1 MAKSN
6 KVIICAALTGA
17 VTPKE
22 KSPNHPITP
31 DEIAAD
37 VVRCA
42 KAGAAA
48 VHLHAR
54 DINAKGTMSTDV
66 FTEIFEKTK
75 AACQEAGV
83 DVIINLTTSG
93 AMNCT
98 KEERVAH
105 IQKLKPEM
113 MSYDV
118 GSFNWD
124 DAFIYD
130 NSPDFLRLAGK
141 VALECDVKPEIEVFD
156 SGHIRSTQTYIKEG
170 LLKAPAHYQF
180 VLGVGGAMEGTIDNV
195 VFLRNMLPEGATW
208 SATGIGTAHMP
219 VMYAAQAAG
228 KFKPEIIPI
237 TVEIDGKEVVVTED
251 EGIRPGTTL
260 EGLAKLKPCFKPDGV
275 VTAATSSQMTD
286 GASFLV
292 LMAREVAEKLGYK
305 PIAKFVGFAVGGV
318 PAGLMGLGPIKAVPK
333 VMAKTGLTV
342 DDMDVIELNEA
353 FAAQAL
359 ACIRDLKFPY
369 ERVNPNG
376 GAMALGHPMGATG
389 AFLSCKAFSE
399 LQRTGGKYALITMCI
414 GGGQGAAGIYEME

>member
-1 MAKSN
+1 MKNARDAVVVAFGRSPMARAN
-6 KVIICAALTGA
+6 KGSFANMHPVEYSAQTLMGVLDRLPGLDRDKIDDVIMGCATPEGECFFNIARLVAQRAGLSDDVTGQTVNRFCSSGLQAIATAANAIMAGQMDIVVAGGVERMTGMNMNPNMANTDAKLIEMKPDTYIPMGMTAENVAAKYGITREEMDQMA
-17 VTPKE
+17 VE
-22 KSPNHPITP
+22 SH
-31 DEIAAD
+31 
-37 VVRCA
+37 A
-42 KAGAAA
+42 KAA
-48 VHLHAR
+48 
-54 DINAKGTMSTDV
+54 
-66 FTEIFEKTK
+66 
-75 AACQEAGV
+75 
-83 DVIINLTTSG
+83 
-93 AMNCT
+93 
-98 KEERVAH
+98 
-105 IQKLKPEM
+105 
-113 MSYDV
+113 
-118 GSFNWD
+118 
-124 DAFIYD
+124 
-130 NSPDFLRLAGK
+130 
-141 VALECDVKPEIEVFD
+141 
-156 SGHIRSTQTYIKEG
+156 
-170 LLKAPAHYQF
+170 
-180 VLGVGGAMEGTIDNV
+180 
-195 VFLRNMLPEGATW
+195 
-208 SATGIGTAHMP
+208 
-219 VMYAAQAAG
+219 AAQAAG